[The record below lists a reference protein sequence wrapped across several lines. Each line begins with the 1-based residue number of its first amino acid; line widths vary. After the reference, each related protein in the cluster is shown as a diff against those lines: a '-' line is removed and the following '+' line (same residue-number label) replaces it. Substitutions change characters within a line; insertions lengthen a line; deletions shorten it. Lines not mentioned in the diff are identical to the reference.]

1 MFREWEELKK
11 LKAQLNPKCSVET
24 LTLVHHDQTPL
35 PIEAFSFG
43 SKDQDAPVLGIV
55 GGIHGLER
63 IGSWVAL
70 AFLQYLNSR
79 LDWDPSLNFQLER
92 IRIFFVPLVNPIG
105 MARFTRCNGNGVDLM
120 RNAPINADRAT
131 FLVGGHHLS
140 KHLPWYR
147 GNPEQT
153 FEGMEE
159 EAKAL
164 LHYCETQIK
173 SSRDSII
180 LDLHSG
186 FGIQDQLWYPYAK
199 TTKIFPEID
208 RIQTLKD
215 TLDRILPHHVY
226 QFEPQSKNYTTHGD
240 LWDYLY
246 DSLKLKNPS
255 FQGFL
260 PLTLEM
266 GSWNWVKKNPIQLLS
281 YLGPY
286 NPIKPHRQ
294 KRTLRRHLLLFDFL
308 IRALTSQPQER
319 LTR

>member
-1 MFREWEELKK
+1 MSH
-11 LKAQLNPKCSVET
+11 N
-24 LTLVHHDQTPL
+24 QTPL
-35 PIEAFSFG
+35 PVEAYTFG
-43 SKDQDAPVLGIV
+43 SSDETAPVLGIV

-79 LDWDPSLNFQLER
+79 LEWDPSLHFQLDHVR
-92 IRIFFVPLVNPIG
+92 VFFVPLVNPIG
-105 MARFTRCNGNGVDLM
+105 MARFTRCNANGVDLM
-120 RNAPINADRAT
+120 RNAPISADRAT
-131 FLVGGHHLS
+131 FLVGGHHYS
-140 KHLPWYR
+140 NRLPWYR

-153 FEGMEE
+153 FDGMEE

-164 LHYCETQIK
+164 LQFCERQIRR
-173 SSRDSII
+173 SRESII

-186 FGIQDQLWYPYAK
+186 FGIQDQLWYPYAR
-199 TTKIFPEID
+199 TTKLFPETDQILD
-208 RIQTLKD
+208 LKN

-246 DSLKLKNPS
+246 DSMKEKNS
-255 FQGFL
+255 DFRGFL

-308 IRALTSQPQER
+308 IRALTSKVASHSLR
-319 LTR
+319 